1 MGWKGYTRTRIEAI
15 VPVLSDAFVLSIG
28 LATKPTGGVHG

>member
-1 MGWKGYTRTRIEAI
+1 

-28 LATKPTGGVHG
+28 LATKPAGGVHGQIAGRG